1 MSAITKES
9 VMEMWDR
16 LCAEKTAK
24 EVAEAPLKK
33 KIAKESKP
41 KTACPHCGK
50 QFISV
55 NLHIAKTHQVN
66 EIIRLKEGGI
76 AVHINGVRVAYWLQH
91 SKNRPKLNE
100 NDNGQWECCCGDKI
114 TYEDYTNGYKITE
127 YLEGANKG
135 KFEVHYMNKQ
145 RGIGC
150 GNIVAFKNYTFR
162 NE

>member
-1 MSAITKES
+1 VKQLNPQTTLETLIPDFKGDWNNLQRIIDVAPEVVSHNLETVERLTKK
-9 VMEMWDR
+9 VR
-16 LCAEKTAK
+16 IQAK
-24 EVAEAPLKK
+24 YHRSLEVLR
-33 KIAKESKP
+33 
-41 KTACPHCGK
+41 
-50 QFISV
+50 
-55 NLHIAKTHQVN
+55 
-66 EIIRLKEGGI
+66 RLKEGGI

-91 SKNRPKLNE
+91 SKNRPKLSD

>member
-1 MSAITKES
+1 MSAIAKES

-16 LCAEKTAK
+16 LCAEKAAK
-24 EVAEAPLKK
+24 EAAEAPLKK
-33 KIAKESKP
+33 KAAKESKP

-76 AVHINGVRVAYWLQH
+76 AVHINGVRVAYWLKDDSSRQPNL
-91 SKNRPKLNE
+91 SGRTQ
-100 NDNGQWECCCGDKI
+100 DSCGGDDYVV
-114 TYEDYTNGYKITE
+114 YEDYENGYAITE
-127 YLEGANKG
+127 YLKGDNKG
-135 KFEVHYMNKQ
+135 KFVVNYMNKNKHICKTT
-145 RGIGC
+145 G
-150 GNIVAFKNYTFR
+150 VAFKNYTFR